1 MHGELNSLLCQV
13 AQLQSVTCS
22 LRLWRIGKAKTI
34 AAKFSIPVAILPKQK
49 EQSLKMNRFEWI
61 VSRFI
66 PATKHDV
73 VKARKRMELA
83 HKRSIN
89 AIVQSFAQ
97 HNKPFTIRRYARDIQ
112 LYLPYGGFD
121 HIQTDIFLDGDF
133 YESKQLAW
141 LCDQLP
147 SRDLAIDAGANIGNH
162 SIYYAA
168 LAGFKKVYSFE
179 PNDMSFKWLVKN
191 IKLNGLEGV
200 IDARKQAVG
209 AEVSQGYTTE
219 TDLERLVVSE
229 VAQLDHPKLSSRS
242 AAPESAI
249 DIVPIDSLQA
259 ATDLL
264 KIDVEGMAVEVLKG
278 AKQTI
283 EAHRPAIYIEAKG
296 AERKGLDIIKDW
308 GYQNIVPLITI
319 EPRDRRN
326 FFCTYRN

>member
-1 MHGELNSLLCQV
+1 MRGELNSLLCQV

-34 AAKFSIPVAILPKQK
+34 AAKLSIPVAILPKQK
-49 EQSLKMNRFEWI
+49 DQSLKMNRFEWI

-147 SRDLAIDAGANIGNH
+147 SRDLAIDAGANMGNH

-179 PNDMSFKWLVKN
+179 PNDMSFKWLVEN
-191 IKLNGLEGV
+191 IKLNGLEEV
-200 IDARKQAVG
+200 IDARKQATG
-209 AEVSQGYTTE
+209 AEASQGYATE
-219 TDLERLVVSE
+219 TDLERLVVSQ
-229 VAQLDHPKLSSRS
+229 VRPSLTNRS
-242 AAPESAI
+242 DVPQPAI
-249 DIVPIDSLQA
+249 DIVPIDSLQVA
-259 ATDLL
+259 PDLL

-278 AKQTI
+278 AKETI
-283 EAHRPAIYIEAKG
+283 QAHRPAIYIEAKG
-296 AERKGLDIIKDW
+296 AEQKALELIKEW
-308 GYQNIVPLITI
+308 GYQNIVPLSRV
-319 EPRDRRN
+319 EPSDRRN
-326 FFCTYRN
+326 FFCTYRS

>member
-1 MHGELNSLLCQV
+1 
-13 AQLQSVTCS
+13 
-22 LRLWRIGKAKTI
+22 
-34 AAKFSIPVAILPKQK
+34 
-49 EQSLKMNRFEWI
+49 
-61 VSRFI
+61 
-66 PATKHDV
+66 
-73 VKARKRMELA
+73 MELA

-97 HNKPFTIRRYARDIQ
+97 HNKPFTTRRYARDIQ

-179 PNDMSFKWLVKN
+179 PNDMSFKWLVEN

-200 IDARKQAVG
+200 IEARKQAIG
-209 AEVSQGYTTE
+209 AEASQGYATK
-219 TDLERLVVSE
+219 TDLERLVVSQ
-229 VAQLDHPKLSSRS
+229 VGQIDHPKLSSRN

-259 ATDLL
+259 APDLL
-264 KIDVEGMAVEVLKG
+264 KIDVEGMAVAALKG

-326 FFCTYRN
+326 FFCTYRS